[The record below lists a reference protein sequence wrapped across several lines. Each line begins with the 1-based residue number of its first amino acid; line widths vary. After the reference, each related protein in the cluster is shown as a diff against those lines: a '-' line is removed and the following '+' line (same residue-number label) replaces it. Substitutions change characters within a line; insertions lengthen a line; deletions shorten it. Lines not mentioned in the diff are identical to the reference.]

1 MKAYQK
7 ARRGICYS
15 RANADFFHKAIPLA
29 APDNV
34 SNKRHQTAQTAQ
46 TIISLGYYPHSQL
59 RNTGCYAMRKCD
71 TGASN
76 WHFRLLIKWVAEKR
90 CELCNSIAC
99 RSPHRDIYSS
109 FIAIV
114 RVHWDFGCGSCR
126 RTKGIGIFKLP
137 LAKDENHKRWRNE
150 WLGVLK
156 KTREMDKDF
165 KRQIDE
171 DKLYTCEKHFLSEDI
186 EI

>member
-1 MKAYQK
+1 M
-7 ARRGICYS
+7 
-15 RANADFFHKAIPLA
+15 
-29 APDNV
+29 
-34 SNKRHQTAQTAQ
+34 
-46 TIISLGYYPHSQL
+46 
-59 RNTGCYAMRKCD
+59 
-71 TGASN
+71 
-76 WHFRLLIKWVAEKR
+76 
-90 CELCNSIAC
+90 
-99 RSPHRDIYSS
+99 
-109 FIAIV
+109 
-114 RVHWDFGCGSCR
+114 
-126 RTKGIGIFKLP
+126 P